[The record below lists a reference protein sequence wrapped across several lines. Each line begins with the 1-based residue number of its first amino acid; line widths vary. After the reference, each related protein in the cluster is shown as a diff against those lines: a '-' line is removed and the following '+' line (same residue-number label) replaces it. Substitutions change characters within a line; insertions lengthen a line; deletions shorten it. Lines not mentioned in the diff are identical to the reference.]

1 MRKTPPSADELLYLA
16 GSQIFTFHRES
27 GTIA

>member
-1 MRKTPPSADELLYLA
+1 MRKTPPYVDELLDLV